1 MSARRVVLRLSSCVL
16 AGALAACAS
25 SDGYVIVTVAAR
37 AAVHDATS
45 LTVTLA
51 NAGTTRMDTLTL
63 TGAFPVTFSISTP
76 GRTGDLAITLDATD
90 ATGVVV
96 GHGSGQA
103 QIGADKA
110 SVFLES
116 TDFVVN
122 TEFAGNQFTSNDFEA
137 SGFQLAALPDGTW
150 TAAFRDDCQD
160 NNCNLF
166 ARRFDAN
173 GVAIQSA
180 VAVSANAFDLSSKTT
195 SNASTPALAAGAT
208 TTLAVWDFFDGGGA
222 TTTGVACRALDA
234 AGNAGTAQLAV
245 SADAADVVSLAA
257 LGSGNF
263 VASWSTSTGGVQG
276 IHAARIKPDCTPLGA
291 VVAVSAM
298 SDTFIHRAAVAS
310 SGTNILFTWIVDGD
324 LHARVM
330 SNAGVLMGTDTVLV
344 PKTTTDEILHA
355 RIAPVEG
362 GFLIAARWAQIT
374 GTDGPGRIEV
384 IRVDTAGVRVGDPIL
399 VTDRSSTDSDSSE
412 SFGFASGA
420 TGAMVVWHACGALG
434 DESGCGVFGRFVGA
448 TGEPLGDSFGLATT
462 TNGEQTRPSVAA
474 LPTGFVAS
482 WTDASQKPPDT
493 AGQAVRARI
502 FYSNPLGL

>member
-1 MSARRVVLRLSSCVL
+1 MRARWLVAPACAVV
-16 AGALAACAS
+16 LAACAT
-25 SDGYVIVTVAAR
+25 SDDYVVVTVTAR
-37 AAVHDATS
+37 AAVHGATA

-51 NAGTTRMDTLTL
+51 NAGTTRMDTLAL
-63 TGAFPVTFSISTP
+63 HGAFPLTFSISSP
-76 GRTGDLAITLDATD
+76 GRTGDLAITLDATN
-90 ATGVVV
+90 ASGVVV
-96 GHGSGQA
+96 GHGTGA
-103 QIGADKA
+103 TQIGADQA
-110 SVFLES
+110 SVVLES

-122 TEFAGNQFTSNDFEA
+122 TDFAGNQFTSNDFEA

-150 TAAFRDDCQD
+150 TAAFRDDCQGSD
-160 NNCNLF
+160 CNLF

-234 AGNAGTAQLAV
+234 AGNAGAAQLAV
-245 SADAADVVSLAA
+245 AADAADVVALAA
-257 LGSGNF
+257 LASGNF

-276 IHAARIKPDCTPLGA
+276 IHAVRIKPDCTPLGA

-298 SDTFIHRAAVAS
+298 SDSFIHRGAVAS

-362 GFLIAARWAQIT
+362 GFLVAARWAQIA
-374 GTDGPGRIEV
+374 GTDGPGRIEI
-384 IRVDTAGVRVGDPIL
+384 IRVDTAGLQVGAAIL
-399 VTDRSSTDSDSSE
+399 ATDRSATDSDSSE

-420 TGAMVVWHACGALG
+420 GGAMVVWHACGALG
-434 DESGCGVFGRFVGA
+434 DDSGCGVFGRLLRD
-448 TGEPLGDSFGLATT
+448 TGEPVGDSFGLATT
-462 TNGEQTRPSVAA
+462 TIGDQTRPSVVG
-474 LPTGFVAS
+474 LPGGFVAT

-493 AGQAVRARI
+493 AQQSVRARI
-502 FYSNPLGL
+502 FYTP

>member
-1 MSARRVVLRLSSCVL
+1 MPARRLVVCLSAC
-16 AGALAACAS
+16 ALAACAS
-25 SDGYVIVTVAAR
+25 SDGYVIVTVTAR
-37 AAVHDATS
+37 AAVHNATA

-51 NAGTTRMDTLTL
+51 NAGTTRMDTLPL
-63 TGAFPVTFSISTP
+63 TGAFPVTFSISSP

-90 ATGVVV
+90 AGGAIVGRGTG
-96 GHGSGQA
+96 A
-103 QIGADKA
+103 TTIGDDQV
-110 SVFLES
+110 SVLLES

-122 TEFAGNQFTSNDFEA
+122 TDFAGNQFTSNDFEA

-150 TAAFRDDCQD
+150 TAAFRDDCQGPD
-160 NNCNLF
+160 CNVF

-180 VAVSANAFDLSSKTT
+180 VAVSANAFALTSKTT
-195 SNASTPALAAGAT
+195 SNASTPALAANAT
-208 TTLAVWDFFDGGGA
+208 TTLAVWDFFDGGSA

-234 AGNAGTAQLAV
+234 GGNASAAQLAV
-245 SADAADVVSLAA
+245 SADAADVVALAA

-276 IHAARIKPDCTPLGA
+276 IHAVRIKPDCTPLGA

-298 SDTFIHRAAVAS
+298 SDSFIHRAAVAS

-355 RIAPVEG
+355 RIAPVDG
-362 GFLIAARWAQIT
+362 GFLVAARWAQIT
-374 GTDGPGRIEV
+374 GTDGPGRIEIV
-384 IRVDTAGVRVGDPIL
+384 RVDTAGVRAGDPIL

-412 SFGFASGA
+412 SFGLASGA
-420 TGAMVVWHACGALG
+420 GGAMVVWHACGARG
-434 DESGCGVFGRFVGA
+434 DDSGCGVFGRYVRA
-448 TGEPLGDSFGLATT
+448 TGEPVGDSFPLATT

-474 LPTGFVAS
+474 LPQGFVAS

-502 FYSNPLGL
+502 FYTNPTGL